1 MARITVE
8 DCLDAMGAPN
18 RFDLI
23 HLATTRVKQHRKG
36 QPILAKGKNK
46 EIVMTLREIAAGEVT
61 FNNIKEFDNPE
72 PENTVETN
80 ETEATESSKQ
90 KAARNG

>member
-8 DCLDAMGAPN
+8 DCLDTIGTPN

-23 HLATTRVKQHRKG
+23 HLGITRVKQHRKG

-61 FNNIKEFDNPE
+61 FDNIREFENPE
-72 PENTVETN
+72 PENSVELN
-80 ETEATESSKQ
+80 DTEATESSKQ
-90 KAARNG
+90 KTTRNG